1 MVRYRRVLLV
11 SLAAFATMGIA
22 VANADAPTITGYPN
36 QIKKVNLDGYVFQ
49 TSYSLG
55 ANTGFTFQQTYGPK
69 TVSAHGVPDDG
80 QRFIRNYVAMPVG
93 NKMLMVTWYLED
105 GTIVDVFVMNF
116 QTRRRFRCC
125 PARGPTQ
132 WPEPAQP
139 GDGEGSG
146 AGREPDSS
154 SVNRDLCSMVAAVA
168 PLLAGRQLSSGQR
181 DEACRDPQTASPR
194 VAQATP
200 TLSPSE
206 TTKRAS
212 GARSCHGAVQR
223 SAEAAVDSP
232 GAAA

>member
-93 NKMLMVTWYLED
+93 NKLLMVTWYLED

-116 QTRRRFRCC
+116 Q
-125 PARGPTQ
+125 
-132 WPEPAQP
+132 
-139 GDGEGSG
+139 SG
-146 AGREPDSS
+146 VVSD
-154 SVNRDLCSMVAAVA
+154 VA
-168 PLLAGRQLSSGQR
+168 PHQ
-181 DEACRDPQTASPR
+181 DPPNGPSPPSLGTVKVLTQGASRIP
-194 VAQATP
+194 P
-200 TLSPSE
+200 P
-206 TTKRAS
+206 
-212 GARSCHGAVQR
+212 
-223 SAEAAVDSP
+223 
-232 GAAA
+232 